1 MIDQASQAL
10 ATELVAAYGA
20 FVGSETGMYGVDL
33 SGAISAGE
41 SWLRAELEA
50 ELSAPYH
57 QQRRGPLEIFQAAM
71 TFPTEALADAGAP
84 EPVRDPMAVR
94 ALPGDRFDLAPA
106 SSRDISEDVWS
117 AHLVWGVTKA
127 RALRDLSGPEGA

>member
-1 MIDQASQAL
+1 MIDEASQAL
-10 ATELVAAYGA
+10 ATELVATYRA
-20 FVGSETGMYGVDL
+20 FVAARTGMYRVDL
-33 SGAISAGE
+33 SPAISAGE

-84 EPVRDPMAVR
+84 ESVRDPMAVR
-94 ALPGDRFDLAPA
+94 ALPGDCFDLAPA

-127 RALRDLSGPEGA
+127 RALQNLRGPEGA